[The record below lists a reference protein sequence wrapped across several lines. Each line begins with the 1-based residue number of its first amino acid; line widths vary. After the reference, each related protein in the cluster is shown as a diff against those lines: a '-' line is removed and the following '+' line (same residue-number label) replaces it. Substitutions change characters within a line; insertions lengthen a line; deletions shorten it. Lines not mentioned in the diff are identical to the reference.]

1 MANPEI
7 SGNLLKKLRQQD
19 EGMRNPEDVF
29 DLAVFDEPR
38 AGMESAPFIIED
50 FSGASDSPEQR
61 LDYEKF
67 KLADAARKFA
77 EETSR
82 LFKEEFLKLL
92 NDYVEARKNKKGRQR
107 ILDYLVEKG
116 FTMPSFAIYEAE
128 KAAGVLGDLGLDRPV
143 INSQSLL
150 IVFNLPKPLS
160 HFWWK
165 GGVEADDGLAVVVGP
180 DITEW
185 GLFYRQLMPV
195 V

>member
-1 MANPEI
+1 M
-7 SGNLLKKLRQQD
+7 
-19 EGMRNPEDVF
+19 
-29 DLAVFDEPR
+29 
-38 AGMESAPFIIED
+38 
-50 FSGASDSPEQR
+50 
-61 LDYEKF
+61 
-67 KLADAARKFA
+67 
-77 EETSR
+77 
-82 LFKEEFLKLL
+82 
-92 NDYVEARKNKKGRQR
+92 
-107 ILDYLVEKG
+107 
-116 FTMPSFAIYEAE
+116 
-128 KAAGVLGDLGLDRPV
+128 LGDLGLDRPV

>member
-1 MANPEI
+1 MKIRIPCAI
-7 SGNLLKKLRQQD
+7 LMSYKRLYSSDFTGIMKTLSIRLRT
-19 EGMRNPEDVF
+19 F
-29 DLAVFDEPR
+29 FT
-38 AGMESAPFIIED
+38 
-50 FSGASDSPEQR
+50 
-61 LDYEKF
+61 
-67 KLADAARKFA
+67 
-77 EETSR
+77 ETSR

-180 DITEW
+180 DITEG